1 MGLETVLFPLST
13 FMMSAYE
20 GSLLAILLTT
30 LALTVFALNWGQKF
44 YRG

>member
-30 LALTVFALNWGQKF
+30 LALTVFALNWAKF